1 MKKSLLLL
9 LATCLF
15 FSCSKK
21 SDVCTISGRYASA
34 PDGTVLYLT
43 SVDDVVN
50 PLDSAVVR
58 GGKFVFSL
66 SDTVRAVRFIS
77 SQQVLDGG
85 FVVVEPGVVK
95 VDFAGETF
103 VSGTASNDRL
113 SRFMNEKGKIVNLKR
128 LGEQEVLDMMVVE
141 ESMRDSIKN
150 VVMFAS
156 DVFEAYAL
164 HEIGENIS
172 SPLGCFCLLQSV
184 GVVTPAKLLPFF
196 KEIPVEYRGALYNAV
211 RSRVETEVR
220 NAAIA
225 GVYLDEI
232 WKSREATAVGK
243 KFQNFELDNVDGGTV
258 LLSNEVFTNRYTLLL
273 FWAGWQGDSRD
284 YLPVLSAAYDKYRN
298 KGLQIVGVSL
308 DDNVKECREL
318 VDELGVTWVQL
329 CNPAGGS
336 AEVAAAYGITELP
349 AAVLVNKKGTI
360 ISRMETVGEIMH
372 KFEDL
377 F

>member
-1 MKKSLLLL
+1 
-9 LATCLF
+9 
-15 FSCSKK
+15 
-21 SDVCTISGRYASA
+21 
-34 PDGTVLYLT
+34 
-43 SVDDVVN
+43 
-50 PLDSAVVR
+50 
-58 GGKFVFSL
+58 
-66 SDTVRAVRFIS
+66 
-77 SQQVLDGG
+77 
-85 FVVVEPGVVK
+85 
-95 VDFAGETF
+95 
-103 VSGTASNDRL
+103 
-113 SRFMNEKGKIVNLKR
+113 MNEKGKIVNLKR

-298 KGLQIVGVSL
+298 KGLQIVGV
-308 DDNVKECREL
+308 
-318 VDELGVTWVQL
+318 
-329 CNPAGGS
+329 
-336 AEVAAAYGITELP
+336 
-349 AAVLVNKKGTI
+349 
-360 ISRMETVGEIMH
+360 
-372 KFEDL
+372 
-377 F
+377 